1 MSASKPTRIAILA
14 SGGGSNARKIIEYF
28 AENPVAEVVLL
39 LSNNA
44 KSGIFEFGPE
54 YGIPALLLEKSQYTD
69 AAYQIS
75 LFKEHQ
81 IDLIILAGY
90 LKLIPAAL
98 IQVYPNQILNIHPSL
113 LPKFGGKGM
122 YGMRV
127 HEAVMASEEHR
138 SGITIHF
145 VNEVY
150 DEGEILLQRALMI
163 DETWDAKQLQQEV
176 QRLEHQYFP
185 TTIEKVCLRLQQDG
199 NNV

>member
-14 SGGGSNARKIIEYF
+14 SGGGSNARKIIEHF
-28 AENPVAEVVLL
+28 AENSIADVSLL
-39 LSNNA
+39 LSNNVN
-44 KSGIFEFGPE
+44 SGIFDFAPE
-54 YGIPALLLEKSQYTD
+54 YDIEALLLKKAQYSD
-69 AAYQIS
+69 PSYLIS
-75 LFKEHQ
+75 LFQENE
-81 IDLIILAGY
+81 IDLIVLAGY
-90 LKLIPAAL
+90 LKLIPAEL
-98 IQVYPNQILNIHPSL
+98 IQVFPHHILNIHPSL

-127 HEAVMASEEHR
+127 HEAVLASEEHR

-150 DEGEILLQRALMI
+150 DEGEILLQKALMI
-163 DETWDAKQLQQEV
+163 DENWEAKDLQKAV

-185 TTIEKVCLRLQQDG
+185 PAVEKVCLRLQREA

>member
-14 SGGGSNARKIIEYF
+14 SGGGSNARKIIDHF
-28 AENPVAEVVLL
+28 AENSVGEVALL
-39 LSNNA
+39 LSNSA
-44 KSGIFEFGPE
+44 KSGIFSFAPE
-54 YGIPALLLEKSQYTD
+54 YNIEALLLEKNQYSD
-69 AAYQIS
+69 PAYLIS
-75 LFKEHQ
+75 LFQAHE
-81 IDLIILAGY
+81 IELIVLAGY
-90 LKLIPAAL
+90 LKLIPASL
-98 IQVYPNQILNIHPSL
+98 IQTFPHHILNIHPSL

-127 HEAVMASEEHR
+127 HEAVLESEEHR

-150 DEGEILLQRALMI
+150 DEGEILLQKALMI
-163 DETWDAKQLQQEV
+163 DDNWDAKDLQKAV

-185 TTIEKVCLRLQQDG
+185 PAVEKVCLRLQREA